1 MEQYV
6 LNSWNGV
13 LQQHQQSGEVKKKNN
28 LMTLEAA
35 KKIAPHSAVTMAE
48 EEAASSEVDAHI
60 TSAATAY
67 SRSSSNSISS
77 TPSSSS
83 SSSSLKRKER
93 QHCNHHQK
101 SSTSEHNDSNN
112 RNVDAD
118 HCQCNHSSKQ
128 WQQQQQWVQQQCH
141 HPQVSLNNA
150 AENFIVGKR
159 PLLELLFEGFIDRPC
174 IVCMRSGTV
183 HLDEFRS
190 KGGSFCTIVLRCH
203 SQSCCWQKTIRTS
216 QPVLND
222 TGHRSR
228 ISELPARLVY
238 SFLLACWLDL
248 LKV

>member
-1 MEQYV
+1 M
-6 LNSWNGV
+6 
-13 LQQHQQSGEVKKKNN
+13 
-28 LMTLEAA
+28 LEAA
-35 KKIAPHSAVTMAE
+35 RKIAPHSVTMAE

-60 TSAATAY
+60 TSAAATTY
-67 SRSSSNSISS
+67 STSSNSISS
-77 TPSSSS
+77 TSSS

-93 QHCNHHQK
+93 HHHCHHQK
-101 SSTSEHNDSNN
+101 SSTSEHNNSNN
-112 RNVDAD
+112 RNVDVD

-128 WQQQQQWVQQQCH
+128 WQQQQQQQCH
-141 HPQVSLNNA
+141 HPQVSLNNE

-174 IVCMRSGTV
+174 IVCRRSGTV

-190 KGGSFCTIVLRCH
+190 KGGSCCTIVLRCH

-228 ISELPARLVY
+228 ISELLLARLVY
-238 SFLLACWLDL
+238 SFLLAGWLDL
-248 LKV
+248 SKV